1 MKRVFLAL
9 CTVVMVLMACS
20 NDDSSDSI
28 ITDKDVMYISNSGGT
43 DTIKVLNHHHMWLIS
58 DAEVHF
64 NDSTYWVS
72 PIQNE
77 VSPHQ
82 FEMDGK
88 WFKIVIPNDNTNLI
102 VASVTG
108 NALASSDRWYIKI
121 NISAGGESDKFI
133 LVKSKEH
140 QMLHW
145 SMLVDICRRKQ
156 SVCKTIAR
164 KRHLYSWSLT
174 LLLKQ
179 SNWPDWE

>member
-108 NALASSDRWYIKI
+108 NALCPVIYWRNEGLENVFPRKKDDCTDYHHDIVFAVSGCIRHV
-121 NISAGGESDKFI
+121 A
-133 LVKSKEH
+133 VKGS
-140 QMLHW
+140 
-145 SMLVDICRRKQ
+145 
-156 SVCKTIAR
+156 
-164 KRHLYSWSLT
+164 YG
-174 LLLKQ
+174 
-179 SNWPDWE
+179 